1 MKNNTTE
8 RRYMKMKIS
17 TLMVLVA
24 LGVMVFAM
32 PFALAEDAAVTA
44 ASTASDDTLSSDPG
58 TTPDSAMYGLK
69 LGWEK
74 VGLLFTFNQE
84 KKAQKE
90 LALAEKRLLE
100 VKKMAEK
107 GNLKAMEKAQEK
119 HDALVESAQA
129 RLEKLQE
136 DSKEAQIRETATKVI
151 GLEVA
156 LKAHENRIE
165 VLKDILAEKNLS
177 DEARTAIDAAVAK
190 MENKTSAMAQKIEE
204 RKDNIKIRLRAV
216 TEKTETEVESEV
228 ASIENSS
235 GLIAAEKAIAEKR
248 VAKTEDALAK
258 LKERVSEEKFKAVN
272 VSIIETRIAEAEQRV
287 ADAKVLI
294 EQGKYADAIA
304 VLKPV
309 SNFGRNLSFVV
320 KKINQARIEN
330 HKEEIK
336 NLIAESKELK
346 EKQLELREDLKN
358 KIADARN
365 ASNLGAE
372 VRNEIKNAITNRLS
386 R

>member
-1 MKNNTTE
+1 
-8 RRYMKMKIS
+8 
-17 TLMVLVA
+17 
-24 LGVMVFAM
+24 
-32 PFALAEDAAVTA
+32 
-44 ASTASDDTLSSDPG
+44 
-58 TTPDSAMYGLK
+58 
-69 LGWEK
+69 
-74 VGLLFTFNQE
+74 
-84 KKAQKE
+84 
-90 LALAEKRLLE
+90 
-100 VKKMAEK
+100 MAEK

>member
-1 MKNNTTE
+1 
-8 RRYMKMKIS
+8 MKIS

-136 DSKEAQIRETATKVI
+136 DSKETQIRETATKVI